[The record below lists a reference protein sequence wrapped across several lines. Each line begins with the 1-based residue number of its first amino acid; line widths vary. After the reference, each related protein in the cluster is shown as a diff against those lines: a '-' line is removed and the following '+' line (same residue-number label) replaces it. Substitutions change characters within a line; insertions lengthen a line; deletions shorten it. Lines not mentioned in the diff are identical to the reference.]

1 MENKKT
7 ALVTGGTHGIGKA
20 IAFRLA
26 EEGHD
31 IVVCSRNMERIGT
44 TLEEL
49 HRLGINARGEQFDA
63 VDLGSIDEL
72 AEKLKLARID
82 ICVNNVGGGG
92 RWGKKDILSTGFEVW
107 QEVYNKNVNAAIKFM
122 LACIPNMLEKGWG
135 RVVNITSIYGKQAG
149 GRPWFNIAKAAEM
162 ALMKNMSLKGE
173 YVRNGITFNTV
184 APGSIYIEGTGWE
197 AEKENDPE
205 AFSRKLKK
213 DFPMGRMGTPAEVA
227 SVVAFLCSEEA
238 SFVNGACISV
248 DGGESVSY

>member
-1 MENKKT
+1 
-7 ALVTGGTHGIGKA
+7 
-20 IAFRLA
+20 
-26 EEGHD
+26 
-31 IVVCSRNMERIGT
+31 
-44 TLEEL
+44 
-49 HRLGINARGEQFDA
+49 
-63 VDLGSIDEL
+63 
-72 AEKLKLARID
+72 
-82 ICVNNVGGGG
+82 
-92 RWGKKDILSTGFEVW
+92 
-107 QEVYNKNVNAAIKFM
+107 M